1 MGLIHIILSEK
12 LKCFCL
18 TITKSL
24 INSILYT
31 KVKLKKQNNTEEK
44 ESVKETNEQQKGLFL
59 FSNTSL
65 IVNQKQVSS
74 LIYK

>member
-1 MGLIHIILSEK
+1 M
-12 LKCFCL
+12 